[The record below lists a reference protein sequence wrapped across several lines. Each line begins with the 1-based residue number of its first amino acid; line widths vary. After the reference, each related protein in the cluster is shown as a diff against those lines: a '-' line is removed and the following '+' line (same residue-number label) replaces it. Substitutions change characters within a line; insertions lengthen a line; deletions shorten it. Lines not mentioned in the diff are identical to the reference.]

1 MQICRLCCS
10 YRDEKDC
17 RRTKSK
23 ETLLIML
30 GVMLEKEKII
40 LSDAQSLYNESMRL
54 RKRICK
60 SHFQEAAR
68 YIGNL
73 VATRFKMIEDDLFT
87 VPADIMEGIVA
98 RFESYRRAID
108 AKFVLTPFH
117 LAVFYRVFNEQGTEA
132 SADSQEMKE
141 PPQLHSVK
149 EEPPSTCDAK
159 QQLSISMSVSD
170 RKEDSQGIME
180 LDETDPKLLS
190 QLFQIEGH
198 QLLKLFRFCPSCGSK
213 ISPSLRRV
221 SLTADGTNPIVHY
234 ICTACFP
241 YEKRFEGQEAASH
254 SQEGLFRGAGQTTAA
269 TTADDTHYEV
279 IPKWADDVNN
289 REGTSLL
296 PEKRIKTEAPDS
308 TLKECKSEMDAL
320 LDRKNDSVAKS
331 DRFEKG
337 FTLTQRNQEECKF
350 ATALS
355 EMDTRQSS
363 TRAVKQEVD

>member
-1 MQICRLCCS
+1 EKMQICRLCCS

-60 SHFQEAAR
+60 GHFQEAAR

-87 VPADIMEGIVA
+87 VPADIMEQIVA

-149 EEPPSTCDAK
+149 EESPSTCDAE
-159 QQLSISMSVSD
+159 QQLSISMSVND
-170 RKEDSQGIME
+170 RKEESQ
-180 LDETDPKLLS
+180 
-190 QLFQIEGH
+190 
-198 QLLKLFRFCPSCGSK
+198 
-213 ISPSLRRV
+213 
-221 SLTADGTNPIVHY
+221 
-234 ICTACFP
+234 
-241 YEKRFEGQEAASH
+241 GQEAASH
-254 SQEGLFRGAGQTTAA
+254 SQEGLFRGADKTNVA
-269 TTADDTHYEV
+269 TTSDDTHYEV
-279 IPKWADDVNN
+279 IPKWADDDNN
-289 REGTSLL
+289 CEGTSLL

-320 LDRKNDSVAKS
+320 LDRKNDSMAES
-331 DRFEKG
+331 GPFEKG
-337 FTLTQRNQEECKF
+337 FALKQRNQEECKF

-355 EMDTRQSS
+355 EMDTRQSP
-363 TRAVKQEVD
+363 TKAVKQEVD

>member
-1 MQICRLCCS
+1 
-10 YRDEKDC
+10 
-17 RRTKSK
+17 
-23 ETLLIML
+23 ML

-60 SHFQEAAR
+60 GHFQEAAR

-87 VPADIMEGIVA
+87 VPADIMEQIVA

-149 EEPPSTCDAK
+149 EESPSTCDAE
-159 QQLSISMSVSD
+159 QQLSISMSVND
-170 RKEDSQGIME
+170 RKEESQGIME

-254 SQEGLFRGAGQTTAA
+254 SQEGLFRGADKTNVA
-269 TTADDTHYEV
+269 TTSDDTHYEV
-279 IPKWADDVNN
+279 IPKWADDDNN
-289 REGTSLL
+289 CEGTSLL

-320 LDRKNDSVAKS
+320 LDRKNDSMAES
-331 DRFEKG
+331 GPFEKG
-337 FTLTQRNQEECKF
+337 FALKQRNQEECKF

-355 EMDTRQSS
+355 EMDTRQSP
-363 TRAVKQEVD
+363 TKAVKQEVD